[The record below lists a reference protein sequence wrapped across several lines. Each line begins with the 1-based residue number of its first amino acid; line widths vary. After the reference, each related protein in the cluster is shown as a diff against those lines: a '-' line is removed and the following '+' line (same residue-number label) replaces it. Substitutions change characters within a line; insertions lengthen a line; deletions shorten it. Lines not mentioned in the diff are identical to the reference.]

1 MLVQSGSLV
10 YRHDAFLRLRT
21 VAQGAMGS
29 DCVVGVQPSFD
40 QDLGLAQRL
49 EDFTIGNEGFTI
61 AVFPQ
66 RPG

>member
-1 MLVQSGSLV
+1 MLVHSGSLV

>member
-1 MLVQSGSLV
+1 MLVHSGSLV

-29 DCVVGVQPSFD
+29 DCVVVVPASFD
-40 QDLGLAQRL
+40 QDLGFAQRL
-49 EDFTIGNEGFTI
+49 EDFNIGHEGFTI
-61 AVFPQ
+61 VVFPQ